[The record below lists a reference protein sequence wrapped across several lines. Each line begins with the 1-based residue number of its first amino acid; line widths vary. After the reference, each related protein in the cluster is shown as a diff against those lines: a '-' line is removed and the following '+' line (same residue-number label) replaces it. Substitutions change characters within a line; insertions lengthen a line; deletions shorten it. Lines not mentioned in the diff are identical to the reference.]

1 MKKWL
6 TTILIAAL
14 TLILAAGCAQQAQ
27 PPQNAPKPA
36 KQWSKAPEMKIDSNK
51 KYFAH
56 FDTSKGKFT
65 VELYPKDAPMAVNN
79 FVFLAKEKY
88 YDGNVFHRIIQDFMV
103 QSGDPTG
110 TGAGSPGYRFDD
122 ELPNEH
128 KHKKGTLAMANS
140 GANTNGSQFFI
151 GTGAQVDALN
161 HAPYDNYVVF
171 GEVTEGMDVVEKI
184 AATPVKEG
192 PTGEK
197 SMPTEKVTINTI
209 TIEEK

>member
-1 MKKWL
+1 MKKWMTIILL
-6 TTILIAAL
+6 TAL
-14 TLILAAGCAQQAQ
+14 TLLLAVGCSQQAQ
-27 PPQNAPKPA
+27 PPQNAPKPE
-36 KQWSKAPEMKIDSNK
+36 KQWSKAPEMKIDVNK
-51 KYFAH
+51 KYLAH

-79 FVFLAKEKY
+79 FIFLAKEKY
-88 YDGNVFHRIIQDFMV
+88 YDGNVFHRIIRDFMV

-110 TGAGSPGYRFDD
+110 TGAGSPGYKFAD

-151 GTGAQVDALN
+151 GTGSQVDALN

-171 GEVTEGMDVVEKI
+171 GQVIEGMDVVDKI
-184 AATPVKEG
+184 AATPVQEG

-197 SMPTEKVTINTI
+197 SMPTEKVIINTI